1 MRVHSHEVTY
11 GPAETSP
18 AGAAETVDFTPAEKI
33 PPIYQALLAVYGQPT
48 WRPHHPPLDEL
59 VLTILSQH
67 TSDLNSGRAFTQLRA
82 ALPTWEAV
90 RDAPVAA
97 IAAAIQSG
105 GLAQQKAP
113 RIKGILQRIWDE
125 RGSFD
130 LDFLRT
136 VPLAE
141 AKAWLAALPGVGP
154 KTAAC
159 VLLFACGRPAMPVDT
174 HVHRVS
180 RRLGLVPDRAT
191 AEQTH
196 ALLEAL
202 VPPEW
207 YYAFHLNVIKHGR
220 EVCKAPRPRC
230 ELCVLRPW
238 CNYYHGLHES

>member
-1 MRVHSHEVTY
+1 MRVHSHHVGYAPGSAPLTPETAA
-11 GPAETSP
+11 PA
-18 AGAAETVDFTPAEKI
+18 AEKI
-33 PPIYQALLAVYGQPT
+33 APIYEALLAVYGQPT
-48 WRPHHPPLDEL
+48 WRSHHPPLDEL

-67 TSDLNSGRAFTQLRA
+67 TSDLNSGRAFEQLRT
-82 ALPTWEAV
+82 ALPAWEAV

-97 IAAAIQSG
+97 IAAAIRSG
-105 GLAQQKAP
+105 GLAEVKAP

-136 VPLAE
+136 VPLAD
-141 AKAWLAALPGVGP
+141 AQAWLAALPGVGP

-159 VLLFACGRPAMPVDT
+159 VLLFSCGRPAMPVDT

-180 RRLGLVPDRAT
+180 RRLGLVPDRAN
-191 AEQTH
+191 AAQ
-196 ALLEAL
+196 AQRLLEAL
-202 VPPEW
+202 VPPAG

-230 ELCVLRPW
+230 EICVLRPW
-238 CNYYHGLHES
+238 CDYYRGSAAL